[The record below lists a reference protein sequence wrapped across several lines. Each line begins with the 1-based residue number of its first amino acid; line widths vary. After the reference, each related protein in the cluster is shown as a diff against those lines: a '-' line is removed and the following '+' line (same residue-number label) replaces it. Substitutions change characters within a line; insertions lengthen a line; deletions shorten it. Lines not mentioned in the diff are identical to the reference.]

1 MAKHR
6 KTVTMS
12 DIAEKLR
19 VSTVTVSKAL
29 SGQKG
34 VSDAVREEILEL
46 ARQMGYEAP
55 ASSKRK
61 LEQKSFQIGVL
72 ISERYLGDITSFYWK
87 MYQEISE
94 YAMQKFCYTMFE
106 GISESMEE
114 EKRLPRLIEEQKV
127 DAVMVVGRP
136 GYHYDDFL
144 RDHVKL
150 PMVFLDFYPPDA
162 KVDSFISD
170 GFYGTYR
177 LTDYLLKKG
186 HRDIAYVGT
195 LFATESITDRYL
207 GYVKALLEQGITPD
221 PSYLIDDSDLYSGLR
236 DKYKSFC
243 LPEKLPTAFVC
254 NCDYIASVLVKN
266 LREQGIRVPEDVSVV
281 GFDDFISPHFC
292 EIPLTTYGV
301 DIPSMVK
308 QAFHALLEKMDG
320 VQREAGIH
328 IVEGYLV
335 ERDSV
340 RERV

>member
-162 KVDSFISD
+162 KVYIGWLLRYLPAD
-170 GFYGTYR
+170 GLSVEEGASGYR
-177 LTDYLLKKG
+177 LC
-186 HRDIAYVGT
+186 RYVVCDGKYYGS
-195 LFATESITDRYL
+195 L
-207 GYVKALLEQGITPD
+207 
-221 PSYLIDDSDLYSGLR
+221 SGLCEGPAGAG
-236 DKYKSFC
+236 DN
-243 LPEKLPTAFVC
+243 PG
-254 NCDYIASVLVKN
+254 SVLS
-266 LREQGIRVPEDVSVV
+266 D
-281 GFDDFISPHFC
+281 
-292 EIPLTTYGV
+292 
-301 DIPSMVK
+301 
-308 QAFHALLEKMDG
+308 
-320 VQREAGIH
+320 
-328 IVEGYLV
+328 
-335 ERDSV
+335 
-340 RERV
+340 